1 MLSKIYDQLTIGSIL
16 FVTLVLPTM
25 IERWL

>member
-1 MLSKIYDQLTIGSIL
+1 MLSKIYDQLTIGCIL
-16 FVTLVLPTM
+16 FVALVLPTM